1 MDFDPKKECI
11 RTGKVKGF
19 KACLRVLSQ
28 LLSIK
33 ICKSVAQIEICNQ
46 NTKKKTFRQIFNI
59 SFNDFESEIT
69 N

>member
-33 ICKSVAQIEICNQ
+33 ICKSVAQIEICNK
-46 NTKKKTFRQIFNI
+46 NTEKKKRSDKFLVSVLTILNPR
-59 SFNDFESEIT
+59 
-69 N
+69 